1 MMGRLEHRHGVTPRK
16 PDSANSLAP
25 MREPSPHKDESETE
39 ETEKLPA
46 LLVKRI
52 REAILDEVFQPG
64 DRLIE
69 VDLAERFEISR
80 QPVRE
85 ALLALEKEGTVIMN
99 PYKGAMVKPLS
110 VAELQDIAELR
121 LALISLALN
130 PAYRHLS
137 PADFDL
143 AYDLAKRITRTKSG
157 REAFECNRR
166 FWDIIFKKAERP
178 ILRETFWNL
187 DDRMTRYYPPLLELY
202 PTPDRRPRQH
212 EALIENYRK
221 GKMAEAFQAFK
232 KIYLKMVDQLIDHLN
247 SYEADEPTG

>member
-1 MMGRLEHRHGVTPRK
+1 MYPASASDIIRVLNIRL
-16 PDSANSLAP
+16 NSFL
-25 MREPSPHKDESETE
+25 ETQ
-39 ETEKLPA
+39 ETVKVPF

-69 VDLAERFEISR
+69 VDLAEKFEVSR

-85 ALLALEKEGTVIMN
+85 ALLALEKEGTVIMS

-110 VAELQDIAELR
+110 VAEVTDIAELR
-121 LALISLALN
+121 LELVSLALK
-130 PAYRHLS
+130 PAYRHLT

-143 AYDLAKRITRTKSG
+143 AKRIRRTKIT
-157 REAFECNRR
+157 REVFECNRR
-166 FWDIIFKKAERP
+166 FWDIIFRKAERP

-202 PTPDRRPRQH
+202 PSPESRPRHH
-212 EALIENYRK
+212 EALIESYRK
-221 GKMAEAFQAFK
+221 GKIAEALQAFK
-232 KIYLKMVDQLIDHLN
+232 KIYLKMVDQLIDHLD
-247 SYEADEPTG
+247 SHESDEATR